1 MPEKGCACS
10 GCEVFNARGVGV
22 GNGPPCALFF
32 HKAQQLSLI
41 HICPESRRQNFYYG
55 HPRNRFWPLLAALL
69 GTAVPC
75 TVEEKTALVCAHGL
89 ALWDTV
95 QQCTITGAQDAS
107 IRNVTPTDIPWLCAA
122 APIRRVLCLSLIH
135 I

>member
-1 MPEKGCACS
+1 M
-10 GCEVFNARGVGV
+10 
-22 GNGPPCALFF
+22 
-32 HKAQQLSLI
+32 
-41 HICPESRRQNFYYG
+41 
-55 HPRNRFWPLLAALL
+55 AALL

-122 APIRRVLCLSLIH
+122 APIRRVLCNGAAAYSLCVKYH
-135 I
+135 ALPGVQVVKLPSTSPANAAWTLEKLRAAWGPYF